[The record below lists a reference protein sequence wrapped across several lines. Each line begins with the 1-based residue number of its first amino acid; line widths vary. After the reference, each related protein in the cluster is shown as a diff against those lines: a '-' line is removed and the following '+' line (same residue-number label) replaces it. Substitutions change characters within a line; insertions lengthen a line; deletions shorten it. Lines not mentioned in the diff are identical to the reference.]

1 MDDFY
6 ELLDLYAFDVD
17 KAAKAAN
24 NVTRPLKEVI
34 DEILE
39 EAGLDA
45 VEKVQSEPAGSI
57 DR

>member
-17 KAAKAAN
+17 KAATAAN
-24 NVTRPLKEVI
+24 NGARPLKKVI

-45 VEKVQSEPAGSI
+45 LEKVQSEPARAI

>member
-6 ELLDLYAFDVD
+6 ELLDLYAFDIE
-17 KAAKAAN
+17 KAATAAN
-24 NVTRPLKEVI
+24 NGARPLKEVI

-45 VEKVQSEPAGSI
+45 VAAV
-57 DR
+57 